1 MEQQAL
7 RNITGVI
14 NAYET
19 ALEKVDTLA
28 EQGQPPAAIDRAV
41 RIDDVPAFKGFD
53 TLTREISR
61 QNGVEEAKV
70 NAALELVVSAAKAI
84 NLIIL
89 AIIFLLAFAS
99 LWLIRKQVTGPIA
112 RMTDVMSR
120 LAAGNL
126 DQEVLGK
133 DQTNEIGQMARA
145 VEIFRNTA
153 LDRKK
158 GEQAL
163 RDREQRMSAILN
175 NVVDGIVTIDQ
186 KGAIETFN
194 PAAEKIFGYASYEV
208 IGKNVKCLMPE
219 PYHGEHDGYLK
230 NYHDTGEAKIIGS
243 GREVIGQRKDGSTF
257 PMELAVSAMDVSG
270 VQMFTGIVRDITDR
284 KQADL
289 AKAEFVSTVSHE
301 LRTPLTS
308 IKGSLGLIRSGAL
321 GALPDKLGS
330 MLDIAYNNSER
341 LVLLIND
348 ILDMEKIQA
357 GKMDFNMQALEVASL
372 LKGAMEANKG
382 YGDEHGVTFECQC
395 FDDTIKVLG
404 DKDRLMQ
411 VLSNLMSNAAKFSPE
426 GDLVDLS
433 VVRHGGSVRIS
444 VKDKGPGIPEE
455 FRESI
460 FEKFSQADSSDTRQ
474 KGGTGLGL
482 SITKAIVEQHGG
494 SIGFDTVTGEGATFY
509 VDIPEFAE
517 QSEILPPESGEGGQP
532 FHRVVL
538 GESGEGGRYRILIC
552 EDDVEIA
559 TILEQ
564 MLGYA
569 GYWTCTAR
577 TATQAKNLL
586 QEFDFDAMTLDLGL
600 PDQNGISL
608 LQELRSYPE
617 TLDLP
622 VIVVSATAMEG
633 KQELN
638 GDAINVIDWIE
649 KPFDTQELIDRLGE
663 AIKRPAG
670 TRVRILHV
678 EDDESILEII
688 ATLIADTADIVPATT
703 ITKARM
709 LLQHEVFDLVILDL
723 ALPDGDGETLL
734 PLLNKAGAPPTPVII
749 FSASEVS
756 RDVAKTISA
765 ALIKSQTSNEDL
777 LSTIRATIEARRPG
791 D

>member
-1 MEQQAL
+1 MLGAYSKALTLAAKLAAEGKTQSEIDTQVRVDDTAAIEGLNTLDVEVSRISGIRAAKPSKSQAVANLRKAMGYGGMIHNFKNMVLRHDHMIKDRTDKDIGEALSAIKLYSERPISEQEQQAL
-7 RNITGVI
+7 RDITGVI
-14 NAYET
+14 NAYAA
-19 ALEKVDTLA
+19 ALAKIDNLA
-28 EQGQPPAAIDRAV
+28 EQGQSPAAIDFAV
-41 RIDDVPAFKGFD
+41 KIDDVPALKGFD

-61 QNGVEEAKV
+61 QNEAEEATV
-70 NAALELVVSAAKAI
+70 NATLELVVSTAKAI
-84 NLIIL
+84 NLIVL

-99 LWLIRKQVTGPIA
+99 LWLIRSQITGPIA
-112 RMTDVMSR
+112 RMTEVMSK
-120 LAAGNL
+120 LAAGDL
-126 DQEVLGK
+126 ALEVPGK
-133 DQTNEIGQMARA
+133 EQTNEIGEMARA

-158 GEQAL
+158 GVLAL

-230 NYHDTGEAKIIGS
+230 NYHDTGEAKIIGI
-243 GREVIGQRKDGSTF
+243 GREVTGRRKDGSTF

-270 VQMFTGIVRDITDR
+270 VRMFTGIVRDITDR
-284 KQADL
+284 QQADL

-357 GKMDFNMQALEVASL
+357 GKMDFNMQAIAVASL

-382 YGDEHGVTFECQC
+382 YGDTHGVTFQCQC
-395 FDDTIKVLG
+395 FDDAIKVIG

-426 GDLVDLS
+426 GERVDLS
-433 VVRHGGSVRIS
+433 VARRAGFIRIS
-444 VKDKGPGIPEE
+444 VKDNGPGIPEE

-482 SITKAIVEQHGG
+482 SITKAIVEKHGG
-494 SIGFDTVTGEGATFY
+494 AIGFDTVTGKGATFY
-509 VDIPEFAE
+509 VDLPEFAE
-517 QSEILPPESGEGGQP
+517 QSEIVPPQA
-532 FHRVVL
+532 
-538 GESGEGGRYRILIC
+538 GEGGRYHILIC

-569 GYWTCTAR
+569 GYRTRTAR
-577 TATQAKNLL
+577 TAAQAQALL
-586 QEFDFDAMTLDLGL
+586 QELDFDAMTLDLGL

-608 LQELRSYPE
+608 LQELRSHPR

-622 VIVVSATAMEG
+622 VIVISATAMEG

-663 AIKRPAG
+663 AIKGGFA
-670 TRVRILHV
+670 
-678 EDDESILEII
+678 
-688 ATLIADTADIVPATT
+688 
-703 ITKARM
+703 AR
-709 LLQHEVFDLVILDL
+709 
-723 ALPDGDGETLL
+723 
-734 PLLNKAGAPPTPVII
+734 KY
-749 FSASEVS
+749 
-756 RDVAKTISA
+756 
-765 ALIKSQTSNEDL
+765 
-777 LSTIRATIEARRPG
+777 
-791 D
+791 